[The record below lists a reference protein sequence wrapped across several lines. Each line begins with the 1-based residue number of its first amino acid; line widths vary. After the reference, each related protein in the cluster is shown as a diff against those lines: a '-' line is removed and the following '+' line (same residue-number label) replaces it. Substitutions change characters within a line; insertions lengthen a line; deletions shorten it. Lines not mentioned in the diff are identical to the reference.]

1 MILTVNNRRF
11 RDKEVLFSTW
21 CNQKN
26 EALRMM
32 GNFDESNQSNTIDIA
47 WHLKIML
54 IMVELSELCV

>member
-11 RDKEVLFSTW
+11 RDREVLFSTW

-32 GNFDESNQSNTIDIA
+32 MGMEFRIKHYRYCMASQDHVDHDGII
-47 WHLKIML
+47 
-54 IMVELSELCV
+54 